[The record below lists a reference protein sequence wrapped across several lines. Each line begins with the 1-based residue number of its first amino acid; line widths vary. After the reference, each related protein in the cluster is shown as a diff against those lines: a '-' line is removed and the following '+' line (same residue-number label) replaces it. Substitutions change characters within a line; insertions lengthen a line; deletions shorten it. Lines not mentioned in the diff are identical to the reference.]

1 MYVLS
6 HLSPSGGVVV
16 QGVHPSLERHRGQG
30 PVHGL
35 LPHQPE
41 GRGGDGGGG
50 DGVERGG
57 GGRGHRDRLGLRAL
71 SLHGLILAAGG
82 GGRGLQ

>member
-16 QGVHPSLERHRGQG
+16 QGVHSALERHRGQG

-41 GRGGDGGGG
+41 GRGGD
-50 DGVERGG
+50 GG